1 MALEDITAFIRLDDG
16 TGLSGMP
23 TADQCREVKQAGYE
37 RVVNLAPEDSPSALP
52 AEPAIWAELGL
63 DYTNIPV
70 AWSNPTRAD
79 LDSFI
84 AQMEQSRGRSVF
96 VHCVANLRVTAFYA
110 IYAVE
115 KLGWPRDRALA
126 LIDRVWSRQPQYS
139 QDPVWAAFIA
149 DNLRSRA

>member
-37 RVVNLAPEDSPSALP
+37 CVVNLAPEDSPSALP
-52 AEPAIWAELGL
+52 GEPAIWAELGL

-79 LDSFI
+79 LDRFI
-84 AQMEQSRGRSVF
+84 ARMEQSRGRPVF

-110 IYAVE
+110 IYATE
-115 KLGWPRDRALA
+115 KLGWPRVRALA
-126 LIDRVWSRQPQYS
+126 LIDRAWSKQPQYS
-139 QDPVWAAFIA
+139 QDPNWVAFIA
-149 DNLRSRA
+149 NNLGARA

>member
-1 MALEDITAFIRLDDG
+1 LALEDITAFIRLDDG

-23 TADQCREVKQAGYE
+23 TADQCREVKEAGYQ

-52 AEPAIWAELGL
+52 AEAALWADLCL

-79 LDSFI
+79 LDRFI
-84 AQMEQSRGRSVF
+84 AQMEQSRGHPVF

-110 IYAVE
+110 IYAAE
-115 KLGWPRDRALA
+115 KLGWPHDRALA
-126 LIDRVWSRQPQYS
+126 LIDRAWSQQPQYS

-149 DNLRSRA
+149 DNLKPKV